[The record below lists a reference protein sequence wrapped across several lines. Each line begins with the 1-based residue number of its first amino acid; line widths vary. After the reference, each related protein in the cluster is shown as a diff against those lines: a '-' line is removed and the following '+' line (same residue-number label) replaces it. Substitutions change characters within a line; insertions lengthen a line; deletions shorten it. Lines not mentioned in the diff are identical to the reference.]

1 MGTVRR
7 DAGPQ
12 REERFFFDS
21 ELATV
26 NLWFEGLESGSSE
39 GRGGGSIRSPETYE
53 RQIMGIRIALA
64 GNPNCGKTTMFND
77 LTGANQYVGNWPGVT
92 VEKKEGKYTKDKDVA
107 ITDLPGIYSLS
118 PYSPEEIVARDY
130 LLDGGPDVVVNLV
143 DATNLE
149 RNLYL
154 TTQILDLGVPVVV
167 ALNMMDLVRKNGDKI
182 DVAVL
187 SKRLG
192 CPIVETSALKGE
204 GMDALLDT
212 AIEAAKE
219 GRPASPEIRF
229 GPAVEEAIDE
239 ARAVLGARVPA
250 AVARW
255 YAVKALEGEER
266 TLEAL
271 KLPAADA
278 KAIAGI
284 REDLEKKLDD
294 DAESIVTSERY
305 DAITHVIDE
314 TVKRSNKGATTTQK
328 IDRVVT
334 NRWLGLPIF
343 VVVMALV
350 YYLAISVGTGV
361 VTDWAN
367 DGISGDGFLYTGGD
381 AYEEAVGE
389 WEGQQANIEAY
400 LVAAEEDGIDT
411 AGITAALEAEEPTA
425 ADEAAI
431 ASFMEEAKSAGV
443 VGTVETEET
452 DPATLIPPNFNS
464 ETTVTAE
471 SVDAAAFASALEAEE
486 PDASDGTWGL
496 WIPGL
501 GAVIGSALEAA
512 DVAPWL
518 QSLVMDGIVAGVG
531 AVIGFIPQ
539 MIILFLLLAFL
550 EGCGYLARVAFIMD
564 RIFRRF
570 GLSGK
575 SFIPMLVA
583 SGCGVPAVMATK
595 TIENERDRRMTIM
608 TTTMI
613 PCGAKMPIIALVFGA
628 IAGGNTET
636 TWWIAPLFYFLGVF
650 AIIVSGIM
658 LKKTKMFAG
667 NVSPF
672 VMELPAYHL
681 PTVKSILMSTWE
693 RIKSYVVKAGTIIFL
708 STIVIW
714 FLMNFGDA
722 GEGFGLLDADMD
734 DYIQYSLMAGLGNAI
749 GWVFAPLGFG
759 DWQATV
765 TSITGLVA
773 KENVVATVGI
783 LTSLGDAGEAD
794 PSLWA
799 AFAAMMAGSVPAI
812 LAFCAF
818 NLLCAPCF
826 AAIGTIRRQME
837 SAKWTWFTI
846 GYLTAFAWCMGL
858 MFYQFGSLITGE
870 LSFNLWTVVA
880 VVVLAGMLFQ
890 MFRPMPDYSKKKDS
904 NAPVLSESE
913 QAAV

>member
-1 MGTVRR
+1 M
-7 DAGPQ
+7 
-12 REERFFFDS
+12 
-21 ELATV
+21 
-26 NLWFEGLESGSSE
+26 
-39 GRGGGSIRSPETYE
+39 E
-53 RQIMGIRIALA
+53 RQNMGIRIALA

-92 VEKKEGKYTKDKDVA
+92 VEKKEGKYTRDKDVI
-107 ITDLPGIYSLS
+107 ITDLPGVYSLS
-118 PYSPEEIVARDY
+118 PYSPEEIVTRDY
-130 LLDGGPDVVVNLV
+130 LLEGGPDVVINLV

-154 TTQILDLGVPVVV
+154 TTQVLDLGLPVVV

-182 DVAVL
+182 DVAKL

-192 CPIVETSALKGE
+192 CPVVETSALKGQ
-204 GMDALLDT
+204 GMDELIKT
-212 AIEAAKE
+212 AVDAAKKKAAPTPDLRFVAEVE
-219 GRPASPEIRF
+219 GPIKQIS
-229 GPAVEEAIDE
+229 DL
-239 ARAVLGARVPA
+239 LGSRVPA
-250 AVARW
+250 STARW
-255 YAVKALEGEER
+255 YAIKLLEGEQR
-266 TLEAL
+266 TIDSL
-271 KLPAADA
+271 KLPAADLKTIDA
-278 KAIAGI
+278 A
-284 REDLEKKLDD
+284 REAMENALDD
-294 DAESIVTSERY
+294 DAESAITVARY
-305 DAITHVIDE
+305 DAIGDVVAE
-314 TVKRSNKGATTTQK
+314 TVKKSAKGLSLTQK

-334 NRWLGLPIF
+334 NRVLGLPIF
-343 VVVMALV
+343 IVVMAFV
-350 YYLAISVGTGV
+350 YWLAISVGTGV

-367 DGISGDGFLYTGGD
+367 DGISGDGFLYTGGE
-381 AYEEAVGE
+381 AYEEAVGA
-389 WEGQQANIEAY
+389 WEEEVA
-400 LVAAEEDGIDT
+400 AAEE
-411 AGITAALEAEEPTA
+411 AGASEDELAALAE
-425 ADEAAI
+425 
-431 ASFMEEAKSAGV
+431 
-443 VGTVETEET
+443 
-452 DPATLIPPNFNS
+452 
-464 ETTVTAE
+464 
-471 SVDAAAFASALEAEE
+471 EE
-486 PDASDGTWGL
+486 PDPAEFGL

-501 GAVIGSALEAA
+501 GAIIGDALESAQVA
-512 DVAPWL
+512 DWM

-628 IAGGNTET
+628 IAGGNTEE
-636 TWWIAPLFYFLGVF
+636 TWWIAPMFYFLGVI
-650 AIIVSGIM
+650 AIIISGIM

-667 NVSPF
+667 EASPF
-672 VMELPAYHL
+672 VMELPSYHL
-681 PTVKSILMSTWE
+681 PTVKSILLSTWE

-714 FLMNFGDA
+714 LLMNFGDA
-722 GEGFGLLDADMD
+722 GEGFGLLDTEMD
-734 DYIQYSLMAGLGNAI
+734 DYIQYSLMAGLGNGI
-749 GWVFAPLGFG
+749 GWIFAPLGFG

-783 LTSLGDAGEAD
+783 LTSLGDVGEAD
-794 PSLWA
+794 PTMWA
-799 AFAAMMAGSVPAI
+799 AFAALFAGSVPAI

-837 SAKWTWFTI
+837 SAKWTWFAI
-846 GYLTAFAWCMGL
+846 GYMTVFGWAVGL
-858 MFYQFGSLITGE
+858 MFYQLGGLALGE
-870 LSFNLWTVVA
+870 VSFNLWTVVA
-880 VVVLAGMLFQ
+880 LAVLAGMLFQ
-890 MFRPMPDYSKKKDS
+890 LFRPMPAAKK
-904 NAPVLSESE
+904 AGASEE
-913 QAAV
+913 LEAGAGAAA